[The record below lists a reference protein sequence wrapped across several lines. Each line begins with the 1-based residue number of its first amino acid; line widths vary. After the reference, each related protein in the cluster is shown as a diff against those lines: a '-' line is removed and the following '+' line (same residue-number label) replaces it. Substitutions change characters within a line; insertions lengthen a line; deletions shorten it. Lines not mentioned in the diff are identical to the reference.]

1 MLKYNTFSNV
11 LHYVHLYLYNYKLHF
26 IFFTVTEDLEPME
39 EVEEE
44 EEGSDEDESEGSDAD
59 DESDEKEDG
68 R

>member
-1 MLKYNTFSNV
+1 M
-11 LHYVHLYLYNYKLHF
+11 
-26 IFFTVTEDLEPME
+26 TEDLEPME

-68 R
+68 RWTRGKGMQCQLMSTIWEKGRADIDNNWH